1 MQVTLSQFLLICPL
15 VFLAGL
21 VDAIAGGG
29 GLISL
34 PAYMMAGLPVHY
46 ALGTNKFSAC
56 MGATVATYRYAKNGY
71 VDWKVGVYCAVCAL
85 IGSGIGANLT
95 LLIPENAFK
104 VVMLVLLP
112 FIAYYVLKGKSFQE
126 NLEPLPQKQTI
137 AIGMAAA
144 LVIGCYDGFYGPGT
158 GTFLILLLV
167 GMAHMSLQ
175 NANGIAKVINWV
187 TNITSA
193 VVFLANG
200 RVMILLGAVAGL
212 FSIVGS
218 YIGTKFFDKRGAKI
232 VRPIMIAVL
241 VIFFIKVI
249 TELV

>member
-126 NLEPLPQKQTI
+126 NLEPLPRKQTI